1 MKILMKN
8 IAINGNYHYID
19 LILDLFLI
27 GIIYA
32 ALSFLFSSTDLTDN
46 PNKPADNM
54 DDSTILTLIGSG
66 QFDIP

>member
-8 IAINGNYHYID
+8 IAINGNYRGID
-19 LILDLFLI
+19 LIRDLFLI
-27 GIIYA
+27 AIIYA

-46 PNKPADNM
+46 PNKPADNIA
-54 DDSTILTLIGSG
+54 DSTILTLIGSG

>member
-8 IAINGNYHYID
+8 IAIDGQYRGID

-32 ALSFLFSSTDLTDN
+32 ALSCFFISTDLTDN
-46 PNKPADNM
+46 PNRPADNIA
-54 DDSTILTLIGSG
+54 DNTTLTLIGSG